1 MSKEL
6 VISATPHETRVA
18 IVEDGQLC
26 EIYVEREKE
35 FALVG
40 SIYKGRVTRVLPGM
54 QSAFV
59 DIGLD
64 GDAFLYVSDFLEDLE
79 EYDHIV
85 STVEEKVQKMEQ
97 QGGQVFAP
105 ATNGTVLE
113 PPEVTGPESPEPAP
127 PEPPSSQN
135 SASYGGYEN
144 RRFLGGRGR
153 GGRSRGGRRRG
164 GRWDRRGPRD
174 RGRELPPSKFARR
187 DYEPPPAD
195 YEPVI
200 LPGESLAKYKDRLP
214 APPVEQQEPA
224 PKVSPAPAETA
235 IAAGA
240 EAPPA
245 EQEHGAAAAPSREP
259 DSETAGPSALGLA
272 VQPPFAGDES
282 AAAAAPETEAPR
294 PAEAREQEPQV
305 FAPPPPPP
313 FEPAVPVRPTAAE
326 HPASE
331 AAPLAEQEESPVT
344 ERPAS
349 SDHLPEQPPA
359 APGATKSQPSA
370 EAAGEPD
377 LDEAEA
383 SALAQQV
390 VEAREEELQREQESK
405 ENGDETC
412 RASGQHDSG
421 EEEDEEEEA
430 GENDSDYD
438 DAGDEDES
446 YPGDSADEQPLHFAE
461 VEGEQQE
468 PAGEEISAG
477 TSSGGGRTV
486 RIRDDRHVRFQ
497 RPARRGGRRGGR
509 PTFRP
514 QRPRAPRRTQSI
526 SELLKPGQE
535 IIVQIAKEPLGKKG
549 ARITSHIALP
559 GRFLVYM
566 PTLDHIG
573 VSRKISSAEQRA
585 RLRHQLRE
593 LKGSF
598 PGGFIVRTAA
608 AGASEEELRADV
620 EFLGN
625 LWQEI
630 RQRSEARKAPA
641 LLHRDLSLVERVLRD
656 QLSGDFT
663 ALWVDSE
670 EEFTRVVEFVNRFQ
684 PRLVN
689 RVKLYSKDAPIFEE
703 FGIQAEIDKALRPKV
718 WLRSGGYIVINHT
731 EALVAIDVNTGK
743 FVGKGSTRLEDTIVK
758 TNLEAVKEIVRQIR
772 LRDLGGIIVI
782 DFIDMEERKNRSK
795 VMQALEEA
803 LRSDKAPS
811 KVLSFNEF
819 GLVAITRKR
828 TKQALERVLTQP
840 CPYCSGSG
848 MVKSIPTICYEIQME
863 ARKMAPELDTGS
875 LTLRVHPEIAKA
887 LKTRESTLIE
897 ELERWTRKS
906 VIIQSDPTLHWEQY
920 DIY

>member
-26 EIYVEREKE
+26 EFYVEREKE

-79 EYDHIV
+79 EYDQIV
-85 STVEEKVQKMEQ
+85 NTVEEKIQKMEQ
-97 QGGQVFAP
+97 QGGQLFPPSV
-105 ATNGTVLE
+105 NGAVLE
-113 PPEVTGPESPEPAP
+113 PPEVNGADLTTAPPVAESPVPGRRGTVR
-127 PEPPSSQN
+127 
-135 SASYGGYEN
+135 GGYEN
-144 RRFLGGRGR
+144 RRFSRGRDRGGRGR
-153 GGRSRGGRRRG
+153 GGRRH
-164 GRWDRRGPRD
+164 GRWERRGPR
-174 RGRELPPSKFARR
+174 GHELPPSKFVHKS
-187 DYEPPPAD
+187 PAD

-200 LPGESLAKYKDRLP
+200 LPGESLAKYKDRIP
-214 APPVEQQEPA
+214 SPPPEEPT
-224 PKVSPAPAETA
+224 APAEALTA
-235 IAAGA
+235 VAPEEFSPVEPLAGTKPNSESASSALEPSVPAPTFAAEVVSEPAVAPELPPEPPAGSA
-240 EAPPA
+240 PQTVSSAAPPEPRVHEPPRSVPESEWPFSAPASTSPTVGEPPAVESESVPEAGEESIGPVSA
-245 EQEHGAAAAPSREP
+245 ELAEGEAGVLAAQ
-259 DSETAGPSALGLA
+259 L
-272 VQPPFAGDES
+272 
-282 AAAAAPETEAPR
+282 
-294 PAEAREQEPQV
+294 AEARREELERETELETEELVEAAEADFGEEVAEGEEALPENGMTEV
-305 FAPPPPPP
+305 SAFLTEAEEPPP
-313 FEPAVPVRPTAAE
+313 
-326 HPASE
+326 
-331 AAPLAEQEESPVT
+331 ES
-344 ERPAS
+344 A
-349 SDHLPEQPPA
+349 
-359 APGATKSQPSA
+359 
-370 EAAGEPD
+370 
-377 LDEAEA
+377 LDEAGAAER
-383 SALAQQV
+383 SV
-390 VEAREEELQREQESK
+390 RVR
-405 ENGDETC
+405 
-412 RASGQHDSG
+412 HDRSM
-421 EEEDEEEEA
+421 
-430 GENDSDYD
+430 
-438 DAGDEDES
+438 
-446 YPGDSADEQPLHFAE
+446 
-461 VEGEQQE
+461 
-468 PAGEEISAG
+468 
-477 TSSGGGRTV
+477 
-486 RIRDDRHVRFQ
+486 RFQ
-497 RPARRGGRRGGR
+497 RPARREDRRAAR
-509 PTFRP
+509 ARFRLPP
-514 QRPRAPRRTQSI
+514 QRVPRRTQSI

-559 GRFLVYM
+559 GRYLVYM

-585 RLRHQLRE
+585 RLRQLLRE
-593 LKGSF
+593 LKGNL

-608 AGASEEELRADV
+608 ATASEDDLRADV
-620 EFLGN
+620 EFLGH

-630 RQRSEARKAPA
+630 RQRAEERRAPA
-641 LLHRDLSLVERVLRD
+641 LLHRDLNLVERVLRD

-663 ALWVDSE
+663 AIWVDNE
-670 EEFTRVVEFVNRFQ
+670 DEFARVVEFVNRFQ

-689 RVKLYSKDAPIFEE
+689 RVKLYSKGTPIFEE

-718 WLRSGGYIVINHT
+718 WLKSGGYIVINHT

-782 DFIDMEERKNRSK
+782 DFIDMEERKNRNK

-828 TKQALERVLTQP
+828 TKQALERMLTQP

-863 ARKMAPELDTGS
+863 ARKMAPELDS
-875 LTLRVHPEIAKA
+875 NSITLRVHPEIAKA
-887 LKTRESTLIE
+887 LKTRESILVE
-897 ELERWTRKS
+897 ELEQWTRKS